1 VASTVASLDQ
11 CRVGAEHRELQR
23 LTAACSEGKLHCS
36 EDGSK
41 KMPGR
46 PARFLALLAAAVSF
60 NASPCDQ
67 GARAYFIK
75 PFNHATVKSPFEVI
89 FGAEG
94 VEVKAV
100 PAGRVPENMGHHD
113 LLINQNAIAEGL
125 GIPKDAQHIHF
136 DHGETRGQ
144 VTLPAGNYT
153 LTLQFADG
161 LERSHGTDMSATIN
175 VTVK

>member
-1 VASTVASLDQ
+1 MF
-11 CRVGAEHRELQR
+11 R
-23 LTAACSEGKLHCS
+23 
-36 EDGSK
+36 
-41 KMPGR
+41 R
-46 PARFLALLAAAVSF
+46 PSQFIALLAAALSF
-60 NASPCDQ
+60 DARPCDQ

-94 VEVKAV
+94 VEVRAV

-113 LLINQNAIAEGL
+113 LLINQNAIAEGV

-144 VTLPAGNYT
+144 VTLPPGNYT

>member
-1 VASTVASLDQ
+1 MKRIV
-11 CRVGAEHRELQR
+11 RR
-23 LTAACSEGKLHCS
+23 LRWYLV
-36 EDGSK
+36 
-41 KMPGR
+41 PI
-46 PARFLALLAAAVSF
+46 ALLASL
-60 NASPCDQ
+60 NAESCDQ

-89 FGAEG
+89 LGAEG

-113 LLINQNAIAEGL
+113 LLINQDAVAEGVP
-125 GIPKDAQHIHF
+125 IPKDAQHIHF

-144 VTLPAGNYT
+144 VTLPPGNYT

>member
-1 VASTVASLDQ
+1 MLRTTITAIASLVAWLPVNVY
-11 CRVGAEHRELQR
+11 C
-23 LTAACSEGKLHCS
+23 
-36 EDGSK
+36 
-41 KMPGR
+41 
-46 PARFLALLAAAVSF
+46 
-60 NASPCDQ
+60 CDQ

-75 PFNHATVKSPFEVI
+75 PFNHATVQSPFEVI

-94 VEVKAV
+94 VEVKGV

-113 LLINQNAIAEGL
+113 LLINQEAVAEGAP
-125 GIPKDAQHIHF
+125 IPNDAQHIHF

-144 VTLPAGNYT
+144 VSLPPGNYT

-161 LERSHGTDMSATIN
+161 LEHSHGVDMSATIN